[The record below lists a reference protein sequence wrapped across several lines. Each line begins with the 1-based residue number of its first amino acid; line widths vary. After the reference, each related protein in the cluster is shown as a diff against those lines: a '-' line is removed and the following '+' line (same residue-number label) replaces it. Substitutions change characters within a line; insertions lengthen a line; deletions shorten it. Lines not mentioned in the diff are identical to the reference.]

1 MHFAGQVVN
10 PKVILAWLWFFL
22 LLMSYYVLKPLRDGL
37 GASLASELGW
47 WYLATFVTM
56 IVAMAIYARLT
67 DQLGTQWL
75 VVYVYEFFACCM
87 LGFAVYMQGWNDPP
101 YWLTGCFF
109 VWVSV
114 FNLMTVALFW
124 SVMTDVFDTHEGKKW
139 FGILASAGSAGA
151 LAGSAMTIYLTSLG
165 KHGLLLLSCVG
176 IQLTIAI
183 SFYLIGLRRQEL
195 QNQTNNT
202 SLHPSNNSPTSDRVE
217 SSIDSNGEN
226 QTPPG
231 LLAGM
236 ARVASSRYL
245 LALCGYVLIGK
256 FAATFIYNNLQLSLK
271 ASEITAEIR
280 TSWFAQMNLVTQV
293 GSMVIQG
300 LVVAWLF
307 RWIGV
312 RGVLAIPCA
321 TVLALLFALTIDPG
335 LGVLIAAQVIQ
346 QIVGYGLMTPGQ
358 NVLFTVLSRQD
369 RYVSKGFID
378 TVVFRFSDVLA
389 AQLCTQLVATGTKLP
404 LLAAGIIPLTFVW
417 CFLGVRLGKE
427 YDCRSEA
434 MPPKAV

>member
-1 MHFAGQVVN
+1 
-10 PKVILAWLWFFL
+10 
-22 LLMSYYVLKPLRDGL
+22 
-37 GASLASELGW
+37 
-47 WYLATFVTM
+47 
-56 IVAMAIYARLT
+56 
-67 DQLGTQWL
+67 
-75 VVYVYEFFACCM
+75 
-87 LGFAVYMQGWNDPP
+87 
-101 YWLTGCFF
+101 
-109 VWVSV
+109 
-114 FNLMTVALFW
+114 
-124 SVMTDVFDTHEGKKW
+124 
-139 FGILASAGSAGA
+139 
-151 LAGSAMTIYLTSLG
+151 
-165 KHGLLLLSCVG
+165 
-176 IQLTIAI
+176 
-183 SFYLIGLRRQEL
+183 
-195 QNQTNNT
+195 
-202 SLHPSNNSPTSDRVE
+202 
-217 SSIDSNGEN
+217 
-226 QTPPG
+226 
-231 LLAGM
+231 M

-389 AQLCTQLVATGTKLP
+389 AQLCTQLISTGTKLP
-404 LLAAGIIPLTFVW
+404 LLAAGIIPLMFVW

-427 YDCRSEA
+427 YDRRSET